1 MDSRIRTL
9 VENGVKLNERTLFV
23 IVGDNAREQIVNI
36 HYMLSKAVVKARPS
50 VLWCYKKDLYLSS
63 NKRKRMKQ
71 VKIMKNQ
78 GQMDEE
84 NEDPFNLFVSS
95 TNIRYCYY
103 HDTQK
108 VLGNTFGMAV
118 LQDFEALTP
127 NLLARTIETVEG
139 GGIIVL
145 LLSNLESLTQLY
157 TMSMDVHARF
167 RTESHDK
174 VVPRFNERFILSLGA
189 CQTCAIMDDE
199 LNILPISSHVRNI
212 APVTSDAFALEHPD
226 LTDLKDS
233 LKDTEPAGPLVSQ
246 CRTLDQAKAVIT
258 FLDAASE
265 KTLRS
270 TVALTAA
277 RGRGK
282 SAAMGIAIAG
292 AVAMGYSNIFVTSPS
307 PENLKTFFEF
317 ILKGFDKLG
326 YKEHLDYDL
335 VESSNP
341 AFGKSIVRINVTRN
355 HRQTIQYILPQHYER
370 AATAELLVIDEAA
383 AIPLPTVKALLG
395 PYLVFLCSTINGYE
409 GTGRAL
415 SIKLIGNLRKEA
427 SITQNGGRHGKI
439 NNNNSVKTGGGGRL
453 LREVQLT
460 EPCRYAQ
467 GDRIESWLNQLLCLD
482 AADALPPLINTIPPP
497 SACELFEVS
506 RDTLFSAHK
515 ASEQFLKRMMA
526 LYVSSHY
533 KNTPDDLQLMS
544 DAPAHRLYVLLAPV
558 DEKSNALPEI
568 LCVLQVALEG
578 AISKASAKASLAA
591 GHAPSG
597 DLIPWT
603 ISGQFQDD
611 AFPGLTGARI
621 VRIAVHPDLPR
632 QGYGSRALELLHE
645 FYEGKLID
653 MRENNEVGKKGKD
666 KKDRENAHGGG
677 LGSETVKPRED
688 LPPLLVN
695 LAEQERERVHWT
707 GTAFGLTS
715 ELYRFWS
722 KSGYEPVYT
731 RQVPSD
737 ITGEYSCVMLRIC
750 NGNDDNDDDAPEGN
764 WLAAFSDDFRVRF
777 RSLLG
782 APFRELS
789 TSLALSVLNPRVQYD
804 DNDKEGGAARDA
816 VIRTDNEILSP
827 HDLRRL
833 EKYASSLVDHHVITD
848 LVPPITRAYFA
859 KRIPVTLSYAQ
870 AAILLGMGLQQRT
883 LDDSSKQLDL
893 PPQQVMALFNKAMR
907 RIYGALKLGRQKE
920 IEAALPSYVMP
931 SLKPHAIGVDEDLQ
945 EGYVLSFSSLFVC
958 FRFLILHSRAPLE
971 IQTEMMDQLNFILSE
986 TLLGGATMYLG
997 L

>member
-23 IVGDNAREQIVNI
+23 VVGDNAREQIVNI

-63 NKRKRMKQ
+63 NKRKRQKQ
-71 VKIMKNQ
+71 VKMMQNS
-78 GQMDEE
+78 GAMDEE

-95 TNIRYCYY
+95 TQIRYCYY
-103 HDTQK
+103 HETQK

-199 LNILPISSHVRNI
+199 LNILPISSHIRSI
-212 APVTSDAFALEHPD
+212 APVTSEQAAQEHAD
-226 LTDLKDS
+226 LTDLKES
-233 LKDTEPAGPLVSQ
+233 LKETEPAGPLVSQ
-246 CRTLDQAKAVIT
+246 CRTLDQAKAVVT

-317 ILKGFDKLG
+317 VLKGFDKLG

-355 HRQTIQYILPQHYER
+355 HRQTIQYILPQHHER

-415 SIKLIGNLRKEA
+415 SIKLIGNLRREA
-427 SITQNGGRHGKI
+427 SSSSSGQQGRHGKNNKH
-439 NNNNSVKTGGGGRL
+439 NNNNSNKGEGGGSGRL
-453 LREVQLT
+453 LREVQLS
-460 EPCRYAQ
+460 EPCRYAP

-497 SACELFEVS
+497 SACELYEVS

-558 DEKSNALPEI
+558 NEQSNALPEI
-568 LCVLQVALEG
+568 LCVLQIALEG
-578 AISKASAKASLAA
+578 AISKVSARASLAA
-591 GHAPSG
+591 GSAPSG

-632 QGYGSRALELLHE
+632 QGYGTRALELLHE
-645 FYEGKLID
+645 YYEGKLID
-653 MRENNEVGKKGKD
+653 MRENMDIGKKNKD
-666 KKDRENAHGGG
+666 KNDRENGHNKMNGG
-677 LGSETVKPRED
+677 LSSETVKPRED

-722 KSGYEPVYT
+722 KSGYEPVYV

-737 ITGEYSCVMLRIC
+737 ITGEHSCVMLRVC
-750 NGNDDNDDDAPEGN
+750 NANDDNDDDAPEGE
-764 WLAAFSDDFRVRF
+764 WLAPFSDDFRVRF

-782 APFRELS
+782 APFRELPP
-789 TSLALSVLNPRVQYD
+789 SLALSVLNPQVQYD
-804 DNDKEGGAARDA
+804 DNDKQSGAGRDA

-833 EKYASSLVDHHVITD
+833 EKYSSSLVDHHVITD

-907 RIYGALKLGRQKE
+907 RIYGALKLGRVKE

-931 SLKPHAIGVDEDLQ
+931 NLTPHAIGVDEDLQ
-945 EGYVLSFSSLFVC
+945 EGYVSFFIIFIC
-958 FRFLILHSRAPLE
+958 FAFRVLHRDFK
-971 IQTEMMDQLNFILSE
+971 TEVMD
-986 TLLGGATMYLG
+986 
-997 L
+997 